1 MLVVADT
8 SPLRY
13 LILIEHV
20 HVLPALYGDVIVPPA
35 VVRELTADRTPA
47 EVRTWFAN
55 KPAWLRVQ
63 TPREVLVQLG
73 GVIDDGER
81 EAIALAVEIRADALL
96 MDDRDGR
103 REAEALNCHVLGT
116 LRVLADA
123 AEHGLADLAAAL
135 DRLRSTN
142 FRADGRLIDQI
153 LNMFKGT
160 QRLRAGRLDG
170 AELPQMVQGEAS
182 CIGSTGP

>member
-1 MLVVADT
+1 VLVVADT

-35 VVRELTADRTPA
+35 VIRELTADRSPR
-47 EVRTWFAN
+47 EIRTWFAN
-55 KPAWLRVQ
+55 KPEWLRVQ
-63 TPREVLVQLG
+63 APRGVIVHLG
-73 GVIDDGER
+73 AVIDDGER

-103 REAEALNCHVLGT
+103 REAKALNCPVLGT

-123 AEHGLADLAAAL
+123 ADRGFAELPLAIE
-135 DRLRSTN
+135 RLRATN
-142 FRADGRLIDQI
+142 FRVDSRLVEQI
-153 LNMFKGT
+153 LNRTKRT
-160 QRLRAGRLDG
+160 
-170 AELPQMVQGEAS
+170 
-182 CIGSTGP
+182 